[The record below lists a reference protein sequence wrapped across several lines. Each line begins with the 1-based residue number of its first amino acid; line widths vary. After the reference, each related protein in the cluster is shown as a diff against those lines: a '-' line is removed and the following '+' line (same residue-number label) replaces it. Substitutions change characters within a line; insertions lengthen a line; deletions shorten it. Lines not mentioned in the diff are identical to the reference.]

1 MKKILVIAFL
11 LVGYS
16 NVIAVIAPKDDIKRA
31 LDAAN
36 AAIEKAKDKSALDAV
51 LPAFHADTDYYVTNY
66 FGADKPLLLQDIN
79 AAIKEITTKISAV
92 QNATPGQSANDQF
105 MAEQNRKAAL
115 RQAAE
120 LPADAKAKIAAAE
133 AAKAEHD
140 KQILDAQQAAIVKS
154 ITDDRAK
161 AAYNAKVTKPCDNC
175 RSLLFNRHI
184 GGDSER
190 GLFKTVINKSSE
202 KRWVSIAYVTG
213 SGLVASEFQLVN
225 PGDILDFSKFI
236 HGAADG
242 IRVVKNVDGTWKEA
256 TVDLDIPA
264 GAIMAKGWIIKN

>member
-92 QNATPGQSANDQF
+92 QNATPGQSA
-105 MAEQNRKAAL
+105 
-115 RQAAE
+115 
-120 LPADAKAKIAAAE
+120 
-133 AAKAEHD
+133 
-140 KQILDAQQAAIVKS
+140 
-154 ITDDRAK
+154 
-161 AAYNAKVTKPCDNC
+161 
-175 RSLLFNRHI
+175 
-184 GGDSER
+184 
-190 GLFKTVINKSSE
+190 
-202 KRWVSIAYVTG
+202 
-213 SGLVASEFQLVN
+213 
-225 PGDILDFSKFI
+225 
-236 HGAADG
+236 
-242 IRVVKNVDGTWKEA
+242 
-256 TVDLDIPA
+256 
-264 GAIMAKGWIIKN
+264 